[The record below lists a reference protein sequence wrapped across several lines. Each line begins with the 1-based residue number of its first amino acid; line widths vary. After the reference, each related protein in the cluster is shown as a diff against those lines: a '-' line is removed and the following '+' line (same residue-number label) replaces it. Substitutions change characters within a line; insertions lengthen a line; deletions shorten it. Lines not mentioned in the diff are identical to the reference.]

1 MQQQNQE
8 QFGVDSFLNAVNL
21 LYHSNDK
28 DMKVKANKFLVDFET
43 KVDSWDISFKVL
55 MKDNLSEEAYYNA
68 LTILKRKIKYDFGN
82 FSENPEYIEKLLT
95 FFESNIDK
103 FKKFKHYI
111 LINYC
116 DCVGKAFLFTG
127 DKFKS
132 MLQKFTMK
140 LYGQNAD
147 IESLIS
153 LLLIFNFICET
164 SYDKR
169 MVIDEKS
176 RKFIKNNIKD
186 ISGDVFQFIIFM
198 INKLNTIENNNLKN
212 FITKQILDTLNNY
225 LYIDLDE
232 KIFLKFNNEYMPIIN
247 FIFQIDEENLEK
259 HSECIC
265 NLLYLPLQKDN
276 MRSLAQIIF
285 SKILEFKD
293 IFYKSIESL
302 DTEQSSFY
310 IDVFT
315 SMVKNNMEEI
325 LKEKRWD
332 FFQIIVD
339 LTKKC
344 PSNKIDTIGDFF
356 KDFNI
361 YLYDHNFSE
370 NDVMSIFKNLF
381 IQLILNLMNLT
392 KFDNEI
398 FTKLNISKTKAFKSN
413 DDYNTIL
420 DFRYSVK
427 EILEDF
433 VNNYDFNFIFEDILF
448 PEFNKII
455 LKIKENQKDIMY
467 WSKLE
472 NILYIFSCIVRYINN
487 DYKIPENVIILFH
500 TIFDIPKEFI
510 QITRIITDIID
521 NSLDSVLLN
530 DKELSLKCFKY
541 LVNCLENPLI
551 IKYCS
556 VSAKDLLYK
565 NKIIMSELRED
576 LYSLY
581 EQLKNKLL
589 ESDKY
594 LFIVEGII
602 NVVSYSDENNNN
614 YELIRNIIVKIM
626 SFWVLYLHEA
636 KKLLEKNNNLS
647 PEDNSQLN
655 KLLLILKSISKSVF
669 DGLCEKNINIMYEIL
684 VEIWPSI
691 IFILNK
697 MSTNS
702 DIVED
707 IIQLIKIYM
716 RGLKDNFIKFIPEYV
731 NCIINGYKLSPISS
745 YLYAFEIMVTVYPR
759 RKEKEI
765 KLVLN
770 NTFNELCKITLNG
783 YIKKV
788 SALNILTQ
796 IGEDFFGM
804 LYRIMKISPEVI
816 LESEI
821 FDTLINISLN
831 YMNTSQIQIA
841 KNIIIFLQYIIK
853 FEKLKAF
860 EEMKEKDNTSYQKYK
875 TIIQN
880 KINNLSS
887 LLCEKILKIYVE
899 SSVEQIIESV
909 NELFIDFIS
918 YQKPLAINSMKLHL
932 QNFPNDILTNKEK
945 NNFIKLIEQY
955 SIDNNNNNPNIY
967 KEEYKEEIKE
977 EFDKFMENFINRCF
991 SKQVRN
997 RGQN

>member
-1 MQQQNQE
+1 MQQNQQ

-21 LYHSNDK
+21 LYHSDDN
-28 DMKVKANKFLVDFET
+28 DMKSKANKFLVDFET
-43 KVDSWDISFKVL
+43 KVDSWDISFQVL
-55 MKDNLSEEAYYNA
+55 LKDNLPEEAYYNA

-82 FSENPEYIEKLLT
+82 FQENSEYIDKLLT
-95 FFESNIDK
+95 FLESNIDK

-132 MLQKFTMK
+132 ILQKFTMK
-140 LYGQNAD
+140 LYGQSAE
-147 IESLIS
+147 IENLIS

-164 SYDKR
+164 SYDKG
-169 MVIDEKS
+169 MVIDENS
-176 RKFIKNNIKD
+176 RKIMKDNIKD
-186 ISGDVFQFIIFM
+186 ISGDVFQFIIVM
-198 INKLNTIENNNLKN
+198 INKLNTIDDNNLKN

-232 KIFLKFNNEYMPIIN
+232 NIFLKFNNEYLPIIN

-265 NLLYLPLQKDN
+265 NLLYLPLQKES

-285 SKILEFKD
+285 AKIQEFKD
-293 IFYKSIESL
+293 IFYKTIESL

-315 SMVKNNMEEI
+315 SMVKNNLEEI
-325 LKEKRWD
+325 LKEKRLD

-344 PSNKIDTIGDFF
+344 PSTKIDTIGDFF
-356 KDFNI
+356 KDFNL
-361 YLYDHNFSE
+361 YLIERQIPVNE
-370 NDVMSIFKNLF
+370 VMNTFKNLF
-381 IQLILNLMNLT
+381 IQLFLNLMNLT
-392 KFDNEI
+392 KFENET
-398 FTKLNISKTKAFKSN
+398 FSKLNISKTKAFKSD
-413 DDYNTIL
+413 DDYNTIM

-433 VNNYDFNFIFEDILF
+433 VYNYEFNFIFEDIIF

-455 LKIKENQKDIMY
+455 IKIKENQKDIMY

-472 NILYIFSCIVRYINN
+472 NILYIFSCIVKFINN
-487 DYKIPENVIILFH
+487 KDQLPDNVIILFH

-521 NSLDSVLLN
+521 NSLDNVLLN
-530 DKELSLKCFKY
+530 NKELSLKCFKY
-541 LVNCLENPLI
+541 LVNCLDNPLI

-556 VSAKDLLYK
+556 VTAKDLLYK
-565 NKIIMSELRED
+565 NKTIMFQLRED
-576 LYSLY
+576 LFSLY
-581 EQLKNKLL
+581 EKFKDRLL
-589 ESDKY
+589 ESDNY

-602 NVVSYSDENNNN
+602 NVISYSDENNNN
-614 YELIRNIIVKIM
+614 YEIIKKTIVKIM

-636 KKLLEKNNNLS
+636 KNLLQKNNNLS
-647 PEDNSQLN
+647 PEINSQLN
-655 KLLLILKSISKSVF
+655 KLLLILKSISKSIF
-669 DGLCEKNINIMYEIL
+669 DGLYIENISIMYEIL

-691 IFILNK
+691 ILILNK

-745 YLYAFEIMVTVYPR
+745 YLYAFEILVTVFPN

-770 NTFNELCKITLNG
+770 NTFNELCTITLNG
-783 YIKKV
+783 YIKKEFD
-788 SALNILTQ
+788 LNILAQ

-821 FDTLINISLN
+821 FDTLINISLK
-831 YMNTSQIQIA
+831 YINTSQIQIS
-841 KNIIIFLQYIIK
+841 KNIMIFLQFIIK
-853 FEKLKAF
+853 FERIKTF
-860 EEMKEKDNTSYQKYK
+860 EEMKQNDNSSYQKYK
-875 TIIQN
+875 AIIQN
-880 KINNLSS
+880 KINNLSP
-887 LLCEKILKIYVE
+887 LLCEKILKIYME
-899 SSVEQIIESV
+899 SSVEQIIESA
-909 NELFIDFIS
+909 NELLFDFII
-918 YQKPLAINSMKLHL
+918 YQKPLAINSLKLHL
-932 QNFPNDILTNKEK
+932 KNFPNDILTNKEK
-945 NNFIKLIEQY
+945 INFIKLIEEY
-955 SIDNNNNNPNIY
+955 SD
-967 KEEYKEEIKE
+967 KEEDKE
-977 EFDKFMENFINRCF
+977 EFKDEFDTFMDNFVNRCLN
-991 SKQVRN
+991 KQVRN